1 MILHAAVAQLGVTFV
16 NAINVKNNAK
26 NNKWYFL
33 QTIVSFLLIK
43 LLKRDRVLCWKVYRV
58 LYD

>member
-43 LLKRDRVLCWKVYRV
+43 LLKRDRVLC
-58 LYD
+58 